1 MQPDVVNFETLA
13 SVYGVIGGTRPPAV
27 PAGGSAAAA
36 DADAISTPPS
46 TNDQPGTT
54 FQEQDEKDEK
64 DKEKDEEDRRLR
76 TRTGLEQEAD
86 LREDF
91 PASVRRRMEEIDAVV
106 YGNVRVG
113 RGWRML
119 HESRNGRALEMD
131 LGEGY
136 KVQLHFLLATDEDY
150 HHY

>member
-1 MQPDVVNFETLA
+1 MQPDVVNFETLE
-13 SVYGVIGGTRPPAV
+13 SVYGVIGGTRLPAV
-27 PAGGSAAAA
+27 PAGGSTAAAA
-36 DADAISTPPS
+36 DVVFTPPS
-46 TNDQPGTT
+46 TNDQPGTQ
-54 FQEQDEKDEK
+54 FQEE
-64 DKEKDEEDRRLR
+64 DEENRRLR
-76 TRTGLEQEAD
+76 RRTGLEQEAG

-106 YGNVRVG
+106 YGTVRVG